1 MKLPTEVVERQ
12 SSYLNKKDRQAC
24 QKQLRFF
31 MVRPEHEHEHE
42 HEHENENSEA
52 EAKALKTLVGF
63 AQKDIKEGRTISSG
77 QLKDRLAARKRTT
90 EQ

>member
-1 MKLPTEVVERQ
+1 
-12 SSYLNKKDRQAC
+12 
-24 QKQLRFF
+24 
-31 MVRPEHEHEHE
+31 MVRPEHENA
-42 HEHENENSEA
+42 NEKANSEA

-77 QLKDRLAARKRTT
+77 QLKDRLTARKRTT

>member
-31 MVRPEHEHEHE
+31 MARPEHENA
-42 HEHENENSEA
+42 NEKANSEA

>member
-1 MKLPTEVVERQ
+1 
-12 SSYLNKKDRQAC
+12 
-24 QKQLRFF
+24 
-31 MVRPEHEHEHE
+31 MVRPEHENAN
-42 HEHENENSEA
+42 ENANSEA

>member
-1 MKLPTEVVERQ
+1 MILP
-12 SSYLNKKDRQAC
+12 
-24 QKQLRFF
+24 
-31 MVRPEHEHEHE
+31 
-42 HEHENENSEA
+42 ENANEKANSEA

>member
-24 QKQLRFF
+24 QKQLRVF
-31 MVRPEHEHEHE
+31 MVRPEHEHEN
-42 HEHENENSEA
+42 ENENSEA